1 MKNPKICAKTTPWG
15 TVNMS
20 EWKQNPKLTRTFN
33 GKYEYEEIE
42 IEMKYKYI

>member
-1 MKNPKICAKTTPWG
+1 MCKDNSMG
-15 TVNMS
+15 TVDMT
-20 EWKQNPKLTRTFN
+20 EWKQNPRLTRTFN